1 MRNAGDLMI
10 DTPSPEAG
18 RKAFSLPRAVGTFM
32 LSRFAQDSA
41 SRAPL
46 PFLGVIAAAYS
57 QDIGAVSWLSVALTL
72 AGLIS
77 PLTSLLSHRFG
88 SRQMLF
94 WPPLVFVIACALL
107 PFAPTFASVIGLFI
121 AISLTKAM
129 FDPQVQ
135 TFIAERV
142 PFERR
147 GTVIGVLELSWAL
160 SFIIGAPV
168 FGLLVDRVSWSA
180 PFVLMGGIALFGM
193 VAVWFYVR
201 PAMSGPTP
209 NASFSL
215 EPWRAVWKE
224 PRARSF
230 WAFTIGI
237 MLAAQMPFLVYPSW
251 MKAHFHL
258 TNGQLGL
265 VSTSIGVAD
274 VIAEILVIAF
284 LDRIGKRRAVLIAG
298 AFFAL
303 AFGLFW
309 GLSASLP
316 GMMVALFS
324 IYLGFEFTLVA
335 SLPIASETVPES
347 RAAMMGWNTAAT
359 AAGRIIGS
367 LIALPLF
374 GTDRLWLVALVGCVA
389 VGSSLVFMMLS
400 THRTLKTGTG

>member
-1 MRNAGDLMI
+1 MTDA
-10 DTPSPEAG
+10 PSAAQAP
-18 RKAFSLPRAVGTFM
+18 FSLPRAVGALM

-46 PFLGVIAAAYS
+46 PFLGVIAAAYG
-57 QDIGAVSWLSVALTL
+57 QDVGAVGWLSIALVL
-72 AGLIS
+72 AGLVS
-77 PLTSLLSHRFG
+77 PLTSILSHRFG
-88 SRQMLF
+88 SRRMLF
-94 WPPLVFVIACALL
+94 WPPLVFVVACGLL
-107 PFAPTFASVIGLFI
+107 PFAPSFAGVIALFI
-121 AISLTKAM
+121 AISVTKAM

-180 PFVLMGGIALFGM
+180 PFVLMGAIALSGM
-193 VAVWFYVR
+193 VAVWINVR
-201 PAMSGPTP
+201 PAMSGPNL

-215 EPWRAVWKE
+215 EPWRAVWAN

-230 WAFTIGI
+230 WAFTLGI

-258 TNGQLGL
+258 SNGQLGL
-265 VSTSIGVAD
+265 VSTVIGVAD
-274 VIAEILVIAF
+274 VLAELLVIAF

-298 AFFAL
+298 AFYTL

-309 GLSASLP
+309 ALSASLP
-316 GMMVALFS
+316 GMMVALFC

-347 RAAMMGWNTAAT
+347 RTAMMGWNTAST

-374 GTDRLWLVALVGCVA
+374 GTDRLWLVTLVGCAA
-389 VGSSLVFMMLS
+389 VGSSLIFIAVS
-400 THRTLKTGTG
+400 THRSSSAR

>member
-1 MRNAGDLMI
+1 MI
-10 DTPSPEAG
+10 HMPVPDEKRTP
-18 RKAFSLPRAVGTFM
+18 FSLPRAVGAFM

-72 AGLIS
+72 AGLVS

-94 WPPLVFVIACALL
+94 WPPLIFVTACAFM
-107 PFAPTFASVIGLFI
+107 PFAPTFASVIALFI

-160 SFIIGAPV
+160 SFMIGAPV

-180 PFVLMGGIALFGM
+180 PFVLMGGIALLGM

-201 PAMSGPTP
+201 PAMSGPTL

-215 EPWRAVWKE
+215 EPWRAVWRE

-230 WAFTIGI
+230 WAFTVGI
-237 MLAAQMPFLVYPSW
+237 MIAAQMPFLVYPTW
-251 MKAHFHL
+251 MKAQFQL
-258 TNGQLGL
+258 SNAQLGL
-265 VSTSIGVAD
+265 VSTVIGVAD

-298 AFFAL
+298 TFYAL

-316 GMMVALFS
+316 GMMVALFCL
-324 IYLGFEFTLVA
+324 YLGFEFTLVA
-335 SLPIASETVPES
+335 SLLIASETVPES

-374 GTDRLWLVALVGCVA
+374 GTDRLWLVALVGCTS
-389 VGSSLVFMMLS
+389 VGSSLVFVVFS
-400 THRTLKTGTG
+400 TRRTPKMGAG